1 MGLRNACEKHAT
13 SYLLPD
19 LANIG
24 HKSGKRKD
32 VAPISHEFR
41 SLEFG
46 VIPAVER
53 ADCEATICVSFLL
66 VDLDNSKATN
76 NRDGTKSVKARRS
89 PGLSAWK
96 EFD

>member
-1 MGLRNACEKHAT
+1 MCTAGIAPYMGLRNVCERHGT

-32 VAPISHEFR
+32 VAPISHRFR

-46 VIPAVER
+46 VIPAVACISLRPFKPDLIER
-53 ADCEATICVSFLL
+53 MGS
-66 VDLDNSKATN
+66 
-76 NRDGTKSVKARRS
+76 
-89 PGLSAWK
+89 
-96 EFD
+96 